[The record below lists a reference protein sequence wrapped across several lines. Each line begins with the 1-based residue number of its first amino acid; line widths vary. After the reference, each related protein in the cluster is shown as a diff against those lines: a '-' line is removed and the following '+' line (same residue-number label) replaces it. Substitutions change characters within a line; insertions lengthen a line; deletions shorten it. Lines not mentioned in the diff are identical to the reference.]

1 MKTYASELEAGVAAV
16 RVSAMEDARAHFAAA
31 CRLAPD
37 DVAAAEALSHLGR
50 VCGTLGNYQEA
61 ERALREAMQRAV
73 NSPETLARVRVNL
86 GTVRWMR
93 GDARAA
99 RMFLEQAAAEFA
111 RLDAPGERVRA
122 LSNLAIVLMA
132 MGAYEAAIGALQ
144 ESIEIHTRLDDM
156 RGVSIDLNNL
166 GECYAQLG
174 AADRARPMF
183 ERALA
188 LAEEYGFPQFT
199 VDPLRNLGLLY
210 AQAGDLDRGVAAVEL
225 GLARAGQYQRQ
236 YLRTQA
242 LASLAAVRLL
252 RGELAEARA
261 AAEKLTALPG
271 ASPADRAEARLALGR
286 CELVQGDGTRAL
298 VTLQEGLPE
307 AQASGSV
314 MLILRYHVA
323 LSQIRDHPT
332 VARMHAR
339 LGRETAERLA
349 AGLADPE
356 LQRAFRES
364 AVVRALGDVE

>member
-1 MKTYASELEAGVAAV
+1 MKTYESEFKAGEAAV

-31 CRLAPD
+31 CTLAQD
-37 DVAAAEALSHLGR
+37 DVAAAEALSRLGR
-50 VCGTLGNYQEA
+50 VCGTLGDFQEA

-73 NSPETLARVRVNL
+73 SAPETLARVRVNL

-93 GDARAA
+93 GDAKAA
-99 RMFLEQAAAEFA
+99 RMFLEQAATDFA
-111 RLDAPGERVRA
+111 RLDLPPERVRA

-132 MGAYEAAIGALQ
+132 MGAYEPAIAALQ
-144 ESIEIHTRLDDM
+144 EAIEIHTRLDDM

-166 GECYAQLG
+166 GECYSQLG
-174 AADRARPMF
+174 ALDHARPLF

-188 LAEEYGFPQFT
+188 LAEEHGYPQFT
-199 VDPLRNLGLLY
+199 VDALRNLGLLY
-210 AQAGDLDRGVAAVEL
+210 AQAGDLERGVEAVEL

-242 LASLAAVRLL
+242 LAALAEVRLL

-261 AAEKLTALPG
+261 AAEDLLAVPG
-271 ASPADRAEARLALGR
+271 ASPADRAAARLALGR
-286 CELVQGDGTRAL
+286 CELAQGDGTRAL
-298 VTLQEGLPE
+298 VTLQEGLPQ

-323 LSQIRDHPT
+323 LSQVRDHPA

-339 LGRETAERLA
+339 LGREMAEQVA

-356 LQRAFRES
+356 LRKAFR
-364 AVVRALGDVE
+364 AAALFRSIG